1 MAEEIKEE
9 VKDETTEEISVDD
22 INFDE
27 ELKNRD
33 EKIKELTDT
42 IDSLNQKILDL
53 TEANAKIAKQLAYVE
68 PEKEPEEKEP
78 EVEFADFTNLY
89 EED

>member
-1 MAEEIKEE
+1 MPEEIKEFKEEE
-9 VKDETTEEISVDD
+9 VKEEVIDKID
-22 INFDE
+22 FDE
-27 ELKNRD
+27 EIKNRD

-42 IDSLNQKILDL
+42 IDELNKKVLDL

-78 EVEFADFTNLY
+78 EVEFETFDDLY
-89 EED
+89 KED